1 MAYLGNNPSQQAFAP
16 AVDYFNG
23 TGSATAFTLSR
34 PVATT
39 AAITSLV
46 VANTTTSPITTD
58 VYFTRSAVDY
68 YLVKAA
74 TIPVGGSLEV
84 MQGNR
89 VVLIAAD
96 ALKVLASAA
105 TSADVVVSVLNAN

>member
-1 MAYLGNNPSQQAFAP
+1 MTTYTNTSYVAKDVGTSPS
-16 AVDYFNG
+16 
-23 TGSATAFTLSR
+23 TL
-34 PVATT
+34 VTVAGATT

-58 VYFTRSAVDY
+58 VYFTRSAVNY
-68 YLVKAA
+68 YLVKTA

-89 VVLIAAD
+89 VVLIASD
-96 ALKVLASAA
+96 ALKVLTSAA
-105 TSADVVVSVLNAN
+105 TSADVVVSVLNAA